1 MWTTDHTE
9 YAAVHVSKILI
20 STITYSAKYSLIIII
35 EKNPQKYQDIIFFS
49 ISHTPRPDTWLS
61 AVIKMNLIYKFI
73 LLIA

>member
-9 YAAVHVSKILI
+9 YAAVHVSQILI

-35 EKNPQKYQDIIFFS
+35 EKNPKKYQDIIFFS
-49 ISHTPRPDTWLS
+49 ISHDTWLS